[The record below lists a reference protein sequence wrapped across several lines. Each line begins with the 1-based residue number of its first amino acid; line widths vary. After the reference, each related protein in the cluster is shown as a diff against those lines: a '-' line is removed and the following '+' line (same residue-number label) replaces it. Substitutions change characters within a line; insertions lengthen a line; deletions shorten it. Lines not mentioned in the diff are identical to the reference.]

1 MATYN
6 FLAHWVATSLLT
18 EMLRAVLWPTNEREK
33 TKMTI
38 FRSLALALL
47 APIVVG
53 AQRGSAIIRVFNYPD
68 VRWVVRQPVEITTLR
83 LEGRIIKPEQPTIYQ
98 GSWADTL
105 EIDVK
110 NVSDKVI
117 KYIQVNVA
125 FDDLSEGVPSMPD
138 VIMYAGR
145 RSDFMH
151 TLSHTK
157 VHNDTELTLKPGDI
171 ATIRLTPVAKSDLQY
186 SIENLRPPANILDR
200 PRLRVHLVFYDD
212 ETGWGSG
219 SPMRRTEG
227 HWQAVHSDEV
237 SKAGRRKGSH
247 FSRLYKHAPY
257 KHALSAGGTRTL
269 MTFRAAP
276 AVASAQTYSRFTV
289 TGSRKSQKPISART
303 QLDRIVGPTP
313 G

>member
-1 MATYN
+1 MK
-6 FLAHWVATSLLT
+6 
-18 EMLRAVLWPTNEREK
+18 R
-33 TKMTI
+33 TI
-38 FRSLALALL
+38 FLSLALALL
-47 APIVVG
+47 APIVG
-53 AQRGSAIIRVFNYPD
+53 QRGSAIIRVFNYPD

-83 LEGRIIKPEQPTIYQ
+83 LDGRIIKPEQLTIYRA
-98 GSWADTL
+98 SWADTL

-145 RSDFMH
+145 RPDFMH

-171 ATIRLTPVAKSDLQY
+171 ATIRPTPVAKSDLQY
-186 SIENLRPPANILDR
+186 SIENLRPPANIIDR

-237 SKAGRRKGSH
+237 SKAKAKG
-247 FSRLYKHAPY
+247 FSPLPP
-257 KHALSAGGTRTL
+257 L
-269 MTFRAAP
+269 
-276 AVASAQTYSRFTV
+276 
-289 TGSRKSQKPISART
+289 
-303 QLDRIVGPTP
+303 
-313 G
+313 